1 MTLTYRGVDY
11 VQPVHI
17 TAETSP
23 GKVGGKYRG
32 LDWRF
37 RHLAKAPVLSTNL
50 NMLYRGL
57 PVAGSQNGS
66 GSQVQAEVTTQPEA
80 VPASVPV
87 LAVQAIESAAGSV
100 ESLARTLLMGHQ
112 RNLKI
117 RQQSM
122 LFRVAHEVGLSDAHV
137 GQYWNKIQGK
147 VHPTFRDTLDRS
159 HATMS

>member
-11 VQPVHI
+11 VPSF
-17 TAETSP
+17 ETTTEASP

-37 RHLAKAPVLSTNL
+37 RHLTKAPIMQTNL
-50 NMLYRGL
+50 DMVYRGIAVHPAPQ
-57 PVAGSQNGS
+57 PVAPQTE
-66 GSQVQAEVTTQPEA
+66 QVPQPAFAA
-80 VPASVPV
+80 VGLATDPV
-87 LAVQAIESAAGSV
+87 HPVSY
-100 ESLARTLLMGHQ
+100 LARTLLMGHQ
-112 RNLKI
+112 RTLKI

-122 LFRVAHEVGLSDAHV
+122 LFRVASEVGLTGDV
-137 GQYWNKIQGK
+137 GTYWNKIQGK